1 MKVPAVGIA
10 TAVFGVLLIAGV
22 WLYTIERVRTEH
34 AEAVASEFSKNDNL
48 ALDVQTN
55 QLLRG
60 IDQFL
65 LVIKSQHE
73 QPGVQMPLRQLAA
86 PVVSGSQSVTFIGV
100 TDEHGD
106 PTQFHQVLLNLCVNG
121 RDAMPRGG
129 LLTISA
135 ERVDTHPRDRTDVP
149 AGAYVMLQVED
160 TGTGIHPDVADKIFD
175 PFFTTKEPDKGTGL
189 GLSTSLSI
197 VKSHAGHIRASSLPG
212 RGASFRI
219 YLPVTAG
226 PGPGS
231 VPVAVADLPK
241 GAGETV
247 LVVDE
252 EPAIRL
258 IAQRTLESRGYRVL
272 LAGDGAEAIAIFR
285 AQYPSIAL
293 VMIDMTMPVLDGVPT
308 IQALA
313 RIDPAVRIIAASGIH
328 GNEQTAR
335 AASARVTHFLPKPFT
350 ADMLLKAIRQ
360 ALA

>member
-247 LVVDE
+247 LVVDD

-258 IAQRTLESRGYRVL
+258 
-272 LAGDGAEAIAIFR
+272 R
-285 AQYPSIAL
+285 AQYQSIAP